1 MSKKNITET
10 TKMRSAFYEVV
21 DKLPTLNR
29 EAKKTEDPELIRIAT
44 EMEKL
49 LREFNQKLDQDYIW
63 D

>member
-1 MSKKNITET
+1 MAKKNITET

-21 DKLPTLNR
+21 DKLPNLRR
-29 EAKKTEDPELIRIAT
+29 EAKKTEDPELIRLTT

-49 LREFNQKLDQDYIW
+49 LDEVNQKLNQDYIW